1 MRKPAATNDFLFHH
15 ELLFYRG
22 EAETYPIFLQQF
34 KRTDLLS
41 GDNILH
47 LTARGY
53 DEYHPSKNY
62 PPESVDAPN
71 SDEKKTPLTL
81 AAKKGFGT
89 IFGILIQYRVDWTQG
104 GGFEKTFL
112 HAACQSLSPILDFL
126 LRSHIIRYLERYDD
140 NGMTPFH
147 YACSTG
153 NEVALQKF
161 FLQHEPD
168 LRTTDKNGENP
179 LMSAVINSHYNV
191 CTILLQLPHF
201 KKTIND
207 TNVNSESG
215 RESLI
220 RLRGTNKSARFRP
233 YTRLQR
239 RETEFTVFD
248 MEKRWQE
255 IDNVISQLK
264 KHQIGKSPEQLAE
277 ELERQRLQMA
287 DVRKRK
293 AEKLSRELENKQR
306 QIKIQG
312 MRTTL
317 RQMEQVVNKQQSMMD
332 CSRAILQ
339 RQVELL
345 QFTIAEVKRQSALT
359 REIDEEMKN
368 ILGKINILQQQ

>member
-1 MRKPAATNDFLFHH
+1 MSYFS
-15 ELLFYRG
+15 
-22 EAETYPIFLQQF
+22 
-34 KRTDLLS
+34 DLES
-41 GDNILH
+41 SSVF
-47 LTARGY
+47 RR
-53 DEYHPSKNY
+53 PSS
-62 PPESVDAPN
+62 PP
-71 SDEKKTPLTL
+71 PL
-81 AAKKGFGT
+81 
-89 IFGILIQYRVDWTQG
+89 
-104 GGFEKTFL
+104 
-112 HAACQSLSPILDFL
+112 
-126 LRSHIIRYLERYDD
+126 
-140 NGMTPFH
+140 
-147 YACSTG
+147 
-153 NEVALQKF
+153 VA
-161 FLQHEPD
+161 
-168 LRTTDKNGENP
+168 
-179 LMSAVINSHYNV
+179 INS
-191 CTILLQLPHF
+191 
-201 KKTIND
+201 
-207 TNVNSESG
+207 SESG
-215 RESLI
+215 LESVI

-239 RETEFTVFD
+239 RETKITVFD
-248 MEKRWQE
+248 MEKNWQE
-255 IDNVISQLK
+255 TDNIISRLK

-277 ELERQRLQMA
+277 ELERHRLQMA

>member
-1 MRKPAATNDFLFHH
+1 MA
-15 ELLFYRG
+15 
-22 EAETYPIFLQQF
+22 
-34 KRTDLLS
+34 
-41 GDNILH
+41 
-47 LTARGY
+47 
-53 DEYHPSKNY
+53 
-62 PPESVDAPN
+62 
-71 SDEKKTPLTL
+71 
-81 AAKKGFGT
+81 
-89 IFGILIQYRVDWTQG
+89 
-104 GGFEKTFL
+104 
-112 HAACQSLSPILDFL
+112 
-126 LRSHIIRYLERYDD
+126 
-140 NGMTPFH
+140 
-147 YACSTG
+147 
-153 NEVALQKF
+153 
-161 FLQHEPD
+161 
-168 LRTTDKNGENP
+168 
-179 LMSAVINSHYNV
+179 INS
-191 CTILLQLPHF
+191 
-201 KKTIND
+201 
-207 TNVNSESG
+207 SESG
-215 RESLI
+215 LESVI

-239 RETEFTVFD
+239 RETEITVFD

-255 IDNVISQLK
+255 TDNVISQLK

-277 ELERQRLQMA
+277 ELERHRLQMA

-368 ILGKINILQQQ
+368 ILGKINILKQQ